1 MLTWY
6 GLGKRPSR
14 QKSLRLLLIALV
26 VSKVIDPLDKL
37 LTLIYEFPFEFE
49 HASGSFQ

>member
-14 QKSLRLLLIALV
+14 QRGLRLLLYALV
-26 VSKVIDPLDKL
+26 VSKVVDPLDK
-37 LTLIYEFPFEFE
+37 
-49 HASGSFQ
+49 